1 MTSCSC
7 ICSWI
12 IPFTLS
18 GHKFRRHLI
27 REALNEQLTW
37 NSSIAP
43 APDTNT
49 TPHSALTIPTY
60 LLNFSPLRMT
70 APDMICIL
78 HLSSSFTSLPLQ
90 ASKSYEGK
98 GLRLIYALL
107 YPSHLEWSLGHNRYS
122 ITFWLLKRNKW
133 MNGNLKRQMKME
145 VQENYFPLFLTIC
158 SQLLTILYNLH
169 IATTH
174 ASVFKPFK
182 SYGQGKN
189 DHRFIKKKNWGWD
202 K

>member
-1 MTSCSC
+1 MTSCSF

-98 GLRLIYALL
+98 GLRLTYALL

-133 MNGNLKRQMKME
+133 MNEWQSEMTN
-145 VQENYFPLFLTIC
+145 ENGGTRELFSIIFNNMYTITYHPL
-158 SQLLTILYNLH
+158 
-169 IATTH
+169 
-174 ASVFKPFK
+174 
-182 SYGQGKN
+182 
-189 DHRFIKKKNWGWD
+189 
-202 K
+202 